1 MATDDIDVRCF
12 VIRTGKLV
20 IVAVVATVAMV
31 AACGGDDEATEPT
44 GEGPGGD
51 TIEISVAMIEFEYDP
66 ATMEVPAGAEVTI
79 TAANEGSIE
88 HDFVM
93 VDQGHEVVSEDD
105 LPEDVDQFRVD
116 SAVVA
121 LHAEPGEFAEG
132 TFIAPDPGDYQV
144 ICLVPGHFSAGME
157 ATFTVT
163 G

>member
-1 MATDDIDVRCF
+1 M
-12 VIRTGKLV
+12 L
-20 IVAVVATVAMV
+20 

-44 GEGPGGD
+44 VGGPGGD
-51 TIEISVAMIEFEYDP
+51 TIEVSVAMIEFEYDP
-66 ATMEVPAGAEVTI
+66 ATMEVPAGAEVTV

-93 VDQGHEVVSEDD
+93 LDQGHEVASEDD
-105 LPEDVDQFRVD
+105 LPDDVDQFRVD

-132 TFIAPDPGDYQV
+132 TFVAPAPGAYQV

>member
-1 MATDDIDVRCF
+1 MTADIDVRCF
-12 VIRTGKLV
+12 VIKTGKLV
-20 IVAVVATVAMV
+20 IVAVAATAAML
-31 AACGGDDEATEPT
+31 AACGGDDEAAEPT
-44 GEGPGGD
+44 VEGPGGD

-66 ATMEVPAGAEVTI
+66 VTMEVPAGAEVTV

-105 LPEDVDQFRVD
+105 LPDDIDQFRVD